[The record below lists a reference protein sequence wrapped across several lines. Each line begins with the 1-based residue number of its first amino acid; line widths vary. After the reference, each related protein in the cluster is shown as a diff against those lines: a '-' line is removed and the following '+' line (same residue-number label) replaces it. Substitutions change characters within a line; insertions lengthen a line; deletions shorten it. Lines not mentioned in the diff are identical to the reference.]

1 MATASTRLVEYLMG
15 LNEAEIAPALLQHA
29 AMAVLDNVGCG
40 LYGSRQQWGRIVND
54 FVLAERG
61 QGRATLYGC
70 AQSVPPARA
79 ALANGTSTHGF
90 ELDDIVQGALTHPG
104 AVVVSAA
111 LAAAEENRASGPRL
125 LLGVIAGY
133 EMMARLGRALGAE
146 HNTKGFHTTGV
157 AGPVAS
163 AVAAGI
169 VSNLNI
175 DQLLAAIGIACSTA
189 AGIKA
194 FTQGTGG
201 MVKRMHAGHAAEAGV
216 VACELARR
224 GFTGPR
230 EGIDGRYGLLE
241 VIGGSDTRPDALDSD
256 LGKFF
261 AITQIWVKAYP
272 CCGLIHST
280 SHALES
286 LKAEHR
292 LSPAQVG
299 QIRICT
305 GQRAVAQNGDPDPR
319 EPMAAQYSLQ
329 YCAGVAI
336 AKDARDPEAYAQE
349 NLFDPSVRQVAA
361 RTHLEVDAA
370 MNALFPAHFAARVVV
385 KTTDGRTLER
395 TVIDPKGTPADP
407 LSFDEVAA
415 KFARLAAPVKEP
427 QAIERVRTA
436 ARELVSAPTLEPL
449 SRSLR
454 EGNLSPSGAAP
465 ARPTAT
471 PIPSPSLL

>member
-1 MATASTRLVEYLMG
+1 MSSTQIATASTRLVEYLTG
-15 LNEAEIAPALLQHA
+15 LNEAQIAPVLLQHA
-29 AMAVLDNVGCG
+29 TMAVLDNVGCG
-40 LYGSRQQWGRIVND
+40 LYGSRQPWGRIVND

-61 QGRATLYGC
+61 QGRSTLYGS

-111 LAAAEENRASGPRL
+111 LAAAEEHRASGPRL

-133 EMMARLGRALGAE
+133 EMMARLGHALGAE
-146 HNTKGFHTTGV
+146 HNTRGFHTTGI
-157 AGPVAS
+157 AGPIA
-163 AVAAGI
+163 AAIGAGI
-169 VSNLNI
+169 VIKLTGE
-175 DQLLAAIGIACSTA
+175 QLLAAIGIACSTA

-216 VACELARR
+216 VACELAKR

-241 VIGGSDTRPDALDSD
+241 VIGGSDTHPDALDYS
-256 LGKFF
+256 LGNSF

-280 SHALES
+280 AHALES

-292 LSPAQVG
+292 LSPAQIER
-299 QIRICT
+299 IRICT
-305 GQRAVAQNGDPDPR
+305 GKRAVAQNGDPDPR

-329 YCAGVAI
+329 YSAGVAI

-349 NLFDPSVRQVAA
+349 NLFDLSVRRVAA
-361 RTHLEVDAA
+361 RTHLEVDEA
-370 MNALFPAHFAARVVV
+370 MNALYPAHFAARVVV

-395 TVIDPKGTPADP
+395 TVIDSKGTPADP

-427 QAIERVRTA
+427 QAIERVRIA

-454 EGNLSPSGAAP
+454 EGNLSPSGAPP
-465 ARPTAT
+465 ARPTTEYA
-471 PIPSPSLL
+471 

>member
-1 MATASTRLVEYLMG
+1 MATASTRLVEYLVG
-15 LNEAEIAPALLQHA
+15 LKENEIAPALLQHA
-29 AMAVLDNVGCG
+29 SMAVLDNVGCG
-40 LYGSRQQWGRIVND
+40 LYGSRQPWGRIVRE
-54 FVLAERG
+54 FVLAEHG
-61 QGRATLYGC
+61 QGRATLYGS
-70 AQSVPPARA
+70 AQPVSPARA
-79 ALANGTSTHGF
+79 ALANGTATHGF

-111 LAAAEENRASGPRL
+111 LAAAEENRASGPGL
-125 LLGVIAGY
+125 LLGIIAGY

-146 HNTKGFHTTGV
+146 HNTNGFHTTGV
-157 AGPVAS
+157 AGPIAS

-169 VSNLNI
+169 VSNLNMA
-175 DQLLAAIGIACSTA
+175 QLLAAIGISCSTA

-216 VACELARR
+216 VACELAKR

-230 EGIDGRYGLLE
+230 EGIDGRFGLLE
-241 VIGGSDTRPDALDSD
+241 VIGGSDTRPAALDND
-256 LGKFF
+256 LGKSF

-292 LSPAQVG
+292 LSPARVE

-329 YCAGVAI
+329 YSAGVAI
-336 AKDARDPEAYAQE
+336 ANDARDPEAYAQE
-349 NLFDPSVRQVAA
+349 NLFDLSVRQVAA
-361 RTHLEVDAA
+361 RTHLEVDEA

-415 KFARLAAPVKEP
+415 KFERLAAPVKEP
-427 QAIERVRTA
+427 QAIERANTA
-436 ARELVSAPTLEPL
+436 ARELVSAPTLEAF

-454 EGNLSPSGAAP
+454 EGNLLPSGVAP
-465 ARPTAT
+465 ARQTAEYA
-471 PIPSPSLL
+471 

>member
-1 MATASTRLVEYLMG
+1 MATASVRLVEYLMQ
-15 LNEAEIAPALLQHA
+15 LKEAELTSGLLQHST
-29 AMAVLDNVGCG
+29 MAVLDNVGCG
-40 LYGSRQQWGRIVND
+40 LYGSRQPWGRIVRE

-61 QGRATLYGC
+61 QGRATLYGTT
-70 AQSVPPARA
+70 QTVSPPRA
-79 ALANGTSTHGF
+79 ALANGTATHGF

-111 LAAAEENRASGPRL
+111 LAVGEECRASGPRL
-125 LLGVIAGY
+125 LLAVIAGY
-133 EMMARLGRALGAE
+133 EMMARLGLALGAE
-146 HNTKGFHTTGV
+146 HNTNGYHTTGV
-157 AGPVAS
+157 AGSVAS

-169 VSNLNI
+169 VAELTTE
-175 DQLLAAIGIACSTA
+175 QLLAAIGIACSTA

-216 VACELARR
+216 VACELAKR

-241 VIGGSDTRPDALDSD
+241 VIGGSDTQPDALDAD
-256 LGKFF
+256 LGKNL
-261 AITQIWVKAYP
+261 AITRIWVKAFP

-280 SHALES
+280 AHALEA

-292 LSPAQVG
+292 LLPG
-299 QIRICT
+299 EIEEILICT
-305 GQRAVAQNGDPDPR
+305 GERAVHQNGDSDPR

-329 YCAGVAI
+329 YSAGVAI

-349 NLFDPSVRQVAA
+349 NLNDAQVRAIAA
-361 RTHLEVDAA
+361 RTRLEVDCE

-395 TVIDPKGTPADP
+395 TVIDPHGTPADP
-407 LSFDEVAA
+407 FTFDEVAA
-415 KFARLAAPVKEP
+415 KFARLAGKVKEP
-427 QAIERVRTA
+427 QAIEAVRSA
-436 ARELVSAPTLEPL
+436 ARELASAATLEPF
-449 SRSLR
+449 SRALR
-454 EGNLSPSGAAP
+454 TGDLRKAEPTAP
-465 ARPTAT
+465 ALQTA
-471 PIPSPSLL
+471 